1 MVKAVIPLEKLVPIS
16 QFTFNYEVTRLCS
29 VAVDVCHSA
38 CVVPTITDHRELN
51 FEYLLAT

>member
-16 QFTFNYEVTRLCS
+16 QFTLNYEVTRLCYG
-29 VAVDVCHSA
+29 AVEVFHSA
-38 CVVPTITDHRELN
+38 CVVPTITAHREFN

>member
-16 QFTFNYEVTRLCS
+16 QFTFNSKMTRLCS
-29 VAVDVCHSA
+29 GAVDVCHSA
-38 CVVPTITDHRELN
+38 CVVPTITAHRELN

>member
-16 QFTFNYEVTRLCS
+16 QFTFNYEVTRLCYG
-29 VAVDVCHSA
+29 AVDVCHSA
-38 CVVPTITDHRELN
+38 CVVPTITAHRELN